1 MSGIR
6 SAWLQE
12 SPSKHLTII
21 FLFCQHGWFDNPFET
36 TRCDTAAQHA
46 WCRHK
51 IHIARKQEF
60 RKHELPEFLRRLRLL
75 GMTIDDVVKAWEER
89 QDTKG

>member
-1 MSGIR
+1 MAGSTIH
-6 SAWLQE
+6 L
-12 SPSKHLTII
+12 KHPAVTLLPNTP
-21 FLFCQHGWFDNPFET
+21 D
-36 TRCDTAAQHA
+36 A
-46 WCRHK
+46 RHK
-51 IHIARKQEF
+51 IRIARKQEF

>member
-1 MSGIR
+1 MAGSTI
-6 SAWLQE
+6 
-12 SPSKHLTII
+12 HLK
-21 FLFCQHGWFDNPFET
+21 QP
-36 TRCDTAAQHA
+36 AATLLPNTPGA
-46 WCRHK
+46 RHK
-51 IHIARKQEF
+51 IRIA